1 MGKQNKMAQMPI
13 ARLLAEVSL
22 PIMISMFVQALYNVV
37 DSFFV
42 SQLNEQAFTAV
53 SLAFPVQNTIIG
65 IAVGTGVGVNA
76 LLSRS
81 LGEKNQI
88 QANLAAENGIIL
100 AILYAIIF
108 FIIGVFCPEMYYNS
122 QTKDPRII
130 AYGIDYMSIISM
142 LSIGIFIQ
150 ITMERIIQATG
161 KSLLTMIMQIV
172 GAVTNI
178 ILDPILIFGLLGF
191 PKFGVKGAA
200 IATVIGQIIGGILG
214 IIFERKFNKEVHI
227 KRLRPDFKTIW
238 KIYIVGIPS
247 ILLISLTGITV
258 YVFNKIL
265 SKFSDTALA
274 AYGAYFKMQSF
285 VFMPTFGLVNGMV
298 PILAYNYGSRS
309 TSRSKQTIQYSLI
322 TGTIIMFIGFL
333 IFQIFPE
340 KLLKIFNASEELLRV
355 GVPALRIISVSFIF
369 AGVTVVSSSVF
380 QALGNGLLSL
390 ITTVI
395 RLVLVLLPVAFLLS
409 LKGELELVWW
419 AYPIAEIFDL
429 MACIYFLNTFAKRKI
444 KEIEIND

>member
-108 FIIGVFCPEMYYNS
+108 FIIGVFCPEMYYSS

-142 LSIGIFIQ
+142 FSIGIFIQ

-172 GAVTNI
+172 GAITNI

-309 TSRSKQTIQYSLI
+309 ASRSKQTIQYSLI
-322 TGTIIMFIGFL
+322 AGTIIMFIGFL

>member
-172 GAVTNI
+172 GAITNI

>member
-100 AILYAIIF
+100 AIFYAIIF
-108 FIIGVFCPEMYYNS
+108 FIIGVFCPEMYYSS

-142 LSIGIFIQ
+142 FSIGIFIQ

-172 GAVTNI
+172 GAITNI

-214 IIFERKFNKEVHI
+214 IIFERKFNKEVHM

-309 TSRSKQTIQYSLI
+309 ASRSKQTIQYSLI
-322 TGTIIMFIGFL
+322 AGTIIMFIGFL

>member
-108 FIIGVFCPEMYYNS
+108 FIIGVFCPEMYYSS

-142 LSIGIFIQ
+142 FSIGIFIQ

-172 GAVTNI
+172 GAITNI

-214 IIFERKFNKEVHI
+214 IIFERKFNKEVHM

-309 TSRSKQTIQYSLI
+309 ASRSKQTIQYSLI
-322 TGTIIMFIGFL
+322 AGTIIMFIGFL